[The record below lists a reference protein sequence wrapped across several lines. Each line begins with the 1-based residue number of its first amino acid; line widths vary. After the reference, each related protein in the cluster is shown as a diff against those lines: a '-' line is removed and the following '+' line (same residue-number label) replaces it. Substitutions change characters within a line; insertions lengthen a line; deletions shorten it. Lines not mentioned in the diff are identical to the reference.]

1 MPGFRY
7 EIGGHRFESDHVLSA
22 EEAQQLLARFG
33 GAAEPAAPAPT
44 AAGPQAPTAGPR
56 AAGLAS
62 DVLQV
67 GVPLALRAAGM
78 VRNPLLLGAT
88 ALASR
93 VLPSLISRPAG
104 ETVPH
109 AAEREVKQGAPT
121 EALALLPPGV
131 GLAARMAAPR
141 ALPALT
147 TAAERIGL
155 PAARTAL
162 SEGAQAVARRF
173 PATGTA
179 AMTLRRVFG
188 AMFVDPEAGPVAV
201 RSGLRGL

>member
-1 MPGFRY
+1 MA
-7 EIGGHRFESDHVLSA
+7 HLSHA
-22 EEAQQLLARFG
+22 YPDGCSIYF
-33 GAAEPAAPAPT
+33 T
-44 AAGPQAPTAGPR
+44 FAG
-56 AAGLAS
+56 S
-62 DVLQV
+62 
-67 GVPLALRAAGM
+67 
-78 VRNPLLLGAT
+78 
-88 ALASR
+88 
-93 VLPSLISRPAG
+93 
-104 ETVPH
+104 
-109 AAEREVKQGAPT
+109 APT

-201 RSGLRGL
+201 RSGLRGLLRGLSDAERDTVMAKVLAETDIHLGKLTTTKLGQLIRTDPQRVMRAIRVVETETGTSAAPSAGATRRSSALRDGRRSRRGGT